1 MSSMT
6 ATAKLAAI
14 CAAAAA
20 ALFLVERGIHDRR
33 ATAGDGGTARVLE
46 GVDGFSVSLSNGVK
60 RVFQRADGTWHIST
74 PVSAPAED
82 ARIMAL
88 LDAFGRT
95 ERIARISSREMEL
108 RELGPANFGLSEPSA
123 EVEFHFS
130 NLPPLKISFG
140 AMPPASTNEVFAAI
154 GGEDGVSVLS
164 TRVLDLLWLPVEEF
178 SNRRLCSTPLRDV
191 SRISIERQG
200 TESLRLKRTP
210 EKDGWRIT
218 SPEAFPADFGRMMK
232 FLETLSQ
239 ARIDS
244 FLYGDGA
251 DAISTHIATI
261 KLYTDTST
269 FPDVVTVCAEVP
281 GTGLCAAISDAGAPV
296 AISNDIATALA
307 ITPGSIR
314 DRRVFPSGL
323 ALNLRRIAISPDSGA
338 APIVLDRPGDGD
350 WRITEPIPAAADQS
364 AIASIVEEILS
375 LEATEFISAA
385 NLLGTEEE
393 PGQPPPEPAAAAA
406 GDQPPAHF
414 ISALIASDSATNTIA
429 CAFNPSDGNVTVTL
443 DDSAFSA
450 IAPASALSSLQALAS
465 DTSQAFSRFIGEYP
479 IREVLSIDVTRDNG
493 TSQRFDVAPD
503 GSMSIG
509 GDDGATEPISDPEA
523 ISSMISGMLAFLAHM
538 EAGAVE
544 LPEADAPAP
553 SAISVTIE
561 PRNPQ
566 FSPVTVHFASPD
578 GDTVRATLGDV
589 SPIFIFPSAVYDYFA
604 RNFRESY
611 HAAEPTPQQPQDI
624 RK

>member
-20 ALFLVERGIHDRR
+20 ALFLVERGIRDRR
-33 ATAGDGGTARVLE
+33 ASAGDGGTARVLE
-46 GVDGFSVSLSNGVK
+46 GVDGFSVSLSNGV
-60 RVFQRADGTWHIST
+60 RRAFQRADGTWHISA

-95 ERIARISSREMEL
+95 ERIARISAREMEL
-108 RELGPANFGLSEPSA
+108 RELGPADFGLSKPSA
-123 EVEFHFS
+123 EVEFHF
-130 NLPPLKISFG
+130 PGQQPLKISFG

-154 GGEDGVSVLS
+154 GGEDGVSVLG

-218 SPEAFPADFGRMMK
+218 SPESFPADFGRMMK

-251 DAISTHIATI
+251 DATSTRIATI

-269 FPDVVTVCAEVP
+269 FPDVVTVCAEIP
-281 GTGLCAAISDAGAPV
+281 GTGLSAAISDAGSPV

-307 ITPGSIR
+307 VTPGSIR

-323 ALNLRRIAISPDSGA
+323 ALNLRRIAISSGA
-338 APIVLDRPGDGD
+338 ATIVLDRPGDGD
-350 WRITEPIPAAADQS
+350 WRVAEPIPAAADQGVV
-364 AIASIVEEILS
+364 ASIVEEILS
-375 LEATEFISAA
+375 LEATDYIAA
-385 NLLGTEEE
+385 ARPPIPDAE
-393 PGQPPPEPAAAAA
+393 PGQAAQEPAEGPSGGQPPPPAV
-406 GDQPPAHF
+406 
-414 ISALIASDSATNTIA
+414 SVLIASDSATNTIE
-429 CAFNPSDGNVTVTL
+429 CAFDQPGGNVTVTL

-450 IAPASALSSLQALAS
+450 IAPASALSALKAMAS
-465 DTSQAFSRFIGEYP
+465 DTSQAFSRHIGEYP

-538 EAGAVE
+538 EASAVE
-544 LPEADAPAP
+544 LPEDGAPAP
-553 SAISVTIE
+553 SSISVTIE

-566 FSPVTVHFASPD
+566 FAPVTVHFAAPE
-578 GDTVRATLGDV
+578 GNAVRATIGDA
-589 SPIFIFPSAVYDYFA
+589 SPVFVFPTAVYECFA

-611 HAAEPTPQQPQDI
+611 HAAEQPPQQIQEL
-624 RK
+624 RR